1 MSTTVT
7 FEPDVEDKLRRRM
20 RKKGDLS
27 RIVNDALREY
37 FKQKEKTESE

>member
-7 FEPDVEDKLRRRM
+7 FDPDVEEQLRRRM

-27 RIVNDALREY
+27 RIVNDALRAY
-37 FKQKEKTESE
+37 FEENEEEKET